1 MITRSNDY
9 HAPWFTDKKVVC
21 LYLFKLVYVGTNTS
35 KEIPEITR
43 ILNQIST
50 KDLKKVCT
58 LWGFYSIKT
67 CCLELSMCYL

>member
-43 ILNQIST
+43 ILNQISI
-50 KDLKKVCT
+50 KYLKKCVQVILFHSTYLNT
-58 LWGFYSIKT
+58 LPHAF
-67 CCLELSMCYL
+67 